1 MKCCF
6 LSAAALAACVSL
18 GAAMPG
24 MKFSNSFS
32 VQRLPPEPLPGW
44 QARTFISF
52 ISPVPAIL
60 TLIVSTP

>member
-1 MKCCF
+1 MRRPSPLLPFSGMQNSKRR
-6 LSAAALAACVSL
+6 
-18 GAAMPG
+18 

-32 VQRLPPEPLPGW
+32 VQRLPPDPLPGW